1 MRERGSALMLMP
13 AAVLVFVVLGA
24 IAVDFAVAFLGERE
38 VSNAAAAAAN
48 DVAGGALDQERLYA
62 DGELRLDPS
71 EADRVGRTAVAA
83 AGLDDLDDVRIH
95 VDVAPD
101 AAVVT
106 VTVSARV
113 RYVFAKA
120 LPGGPAGTTVQA
132 SATAEAEEAD

>member
-1 MRERGSALMLMP
+1 MLMP

-48 DVAGGALDQERLYA
+48 DAAGAAPDRDRFYTDGAI
-62 DGELRLDPS
+62 RLDPRV
-71 EADRVGRTAVAA
+71 ADRVGRTAVAA
-83 AGLDDLDDVRIH
+83 AGLDDLDDVEVR
-95 VDVAPD
+95 VEVGAEAP
-101 AAVVT
+101 VVT

-120 LPGGPAGTTVQA
+120 LPGGPDGVRVEA
-132 SATAEAEEAD
+132 SATATAEEDD